1 MKTALKYDDFEWVCG
16 DVPELLKRC
25 WSDDATFVRKLE
37 PLLKRE
43 WQQAGHGAAAYLLRR
58 ISDKISAARWV
69 STRRS
74 KDSMR
79 EQVLVGIAAYAR
91 AYMDILGDG
100 WEPEAAAQLEA
111 AFRRV
116 GKALGDERLLGILWD
131 TEKLGIITSLVDVRE
146 RGVMR

>member
-1 MKTALKYDDFEWVCG
+1 MKTALKYDDFERVCG
-16 DVPELLKRC
+16 DVPEMLKRC

-91 AYMDILGDG
+91 AYTDILGDG
-100 WEPEAAAQLEA
+100 WEPEAEAQLEA

-131 TEKLGIITSLVDVRE
+131 TEKLGIITSLVDVRK